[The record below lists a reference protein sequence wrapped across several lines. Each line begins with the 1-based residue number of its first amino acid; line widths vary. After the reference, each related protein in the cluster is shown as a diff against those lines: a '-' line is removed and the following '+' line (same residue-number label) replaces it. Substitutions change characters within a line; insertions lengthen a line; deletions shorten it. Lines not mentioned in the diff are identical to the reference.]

1 MATLTQADLQ
11 AALPTVTG
19 TLQTDGL
26 DGPIDI
32 YRDAYGIPHIQAQS
46 VHDAFVGRFTAQD
59 RLWHMDADRH
69 RAYGRWAERVGNAGV
84 GADIMMRKL
93 RVGTTAKTDYE
104 ASSPAVR
111 AMLDAYTMGVNA
123 FISTTR
129 SLPVEYRLVGATPTS
144 WQPWDAFAVF
154 KMRHILMGIFEGKLW
169 RAELVNTLG
178 PEKAAELMNG
188 YPPGH
193 LVIVPPGD
201 AYDGPLL
208 NALEAFQTGLE
219 AIDWLR
225 ESPESGSNNWALS
238 GHRTASGKPLLA
250 GDPHRGLDTPNVY
263 YQNHVACPDFDV
275 IGLSFPGVP
284 GFPHFGHNAS
294 VAWCVTHA
302 QADYQDL
309 YVERF
314 HPDDPT
320 QYEFQGQWQ
329 SAEVQ
334 RETIHVKNGEP
345 VTFDLMVTHHGPI
358 ISGDP
363 AQGKALAFRYTATA
377 APFGGF
383 ESILNMLTA
392 ADADAL
398 DESIVGRPLQQ
409 FCLRRRT
416 RQHRLPQP
424 WTSTHSVDG
433 QCLAAGTRLDG
444 RTRVARPYSVRGT
457 GAVTQ
462 S

>member
-1 MATLTQADLQ
+1 MKLTQADLQ

-19 TLQTDGL
+19 TLQTGGL

-32 YRDAYGIPHIQAQS
+32 YRDAYGIPHMQAQS
-46 VHDAFVGRFTAQD
+46 VHDAFVGQGFATAQD

-69 RAYGRWAERVGNAGV
+69 RAYGRWAELVGSAGV
-84 GADIMMRKL
+84 EADVMMRKF
-93 RVGTTAKTDYE
+93 RVGATAKADYE
-104 ASSPAVR
+104 ASSPATR
-111 AMLDAYTMGVNA
+111 AMLDAYAAGVNA
-123 FISTTR
+123 FIDTTQN
-129 SLPVEYRLVGATPTS
+129 LPVEYRLVEATPAR
-144 WQPWDAFAVF
+144 WRPWDAFAVF

-178 PEKAAELMNG
+178 PEKTAELMNG

-193 LVIVPPGD
+193 LVIVPPG
-201 AYDGPLL
+201 AVYDGPLL
-208 NALEAFQTGLE
+208 NALETLQSSLE
-219 AIDWLR
+219 TIAWLQ

-238 GHRTASGKPLLA
+238 GQRTASGKPLLA

-284 GFPHFGHNAS
+284 GFPHFGHNTS

-320 QYEFQGQWQ
+320 RYDFQGEWRQ
-329 SAEVQ
+329 ADVQ
-334 RETIHVKNGEP
+334 RETIQVKHGEP
-345 VTFDLMVTHHGPI
+345 VTFDLTVTHHGPI

-363 AQGKALAFRYTATA
+363 TQGKALAFRYTATA
-377 APFGGF
+377 APFTTL
-383 ESILNMLTA
+383 ESIRQMLTA

-398 DESIVGRPLQQ
+398 DESMRHWVDPCNSFVYTDVHGNIGYLNRGQVPIRSMANAW
-409 FCLRRRT
+409 
-416 RQHRLPQP
+416 LPVP
-424 WTSTHSVDG
+424 GWTGEHECRATFHSK
-433 QCLAAGTRLDG
+433 
-444 RTRVARPYSVRGT
+444 SK
-457 GAVTQ
+457 
-462 S
+462 